1 MVKYFLL
8 FGIFFIA
15 GCDFGYHDCYIVF
28 PEGKVK
34 GNTFVMEDAD
44 KTLVVDIVRAAILRN
59 QGKGGVVFK
68 DYTKYVG
75 DPDVLALYVYRQS
88 REINMSVAVYIHR
101 ETIVVD
107 LSAMNVGSFYPVIN
121 GRISS
126 DLKEY
131 CKAARTSKNYSNRKL
146 EEKAAGIIYPKDGEC
161 PAGEDIEAPFPLS
174 GH

>member
-28 PEGKVK
+28 PEGKIK
-34 GNTFVMEDAD
+34 GNTFVMADAD
-44 KTLVVDIVRAAILRN
+44 KKLVMDIVRSAILKN
-59 QGKGGVVFK
+59 QGKGGTVFK

-75 DPDVLALYVYRQS
+75 DPDVLALYIYRQS

-107 LSAMNVGSFYPVIN
+107 ISAMNMGSFYPVIN

-131 CKAARTSKNYSNRKL
+131 CKAARTTKNYSNSRL
-146 EEKAAGIIYPKDGEC
+146 EKTDAEIIYPKGGEC
-161 PAGEDIEAPFPLS
+161 PPGEDIQAPVPVS